1 MMRALESRVRLMFG
15 RAIVRLVDDARL
27 AQELQIDLLEDE
39 SQDAVEHLQPYGFA
53 AHPHAGA
60 EAVVGC
66 VGGLRSH
73 AIVLAVADR
82 RYRLKNLA
90 QGEVALYDDLGNVIV
105 LKRDKIVIT
114 AQSKIEVTA
123 PDGLKITADTE
134 ILGDLTITGQ
144 VSIDGAVTTTG
155 DVTAAG
161 KSLQHHKH
169 SGVQAGAAQTG
180 EPV

>member
-1 MMRALESRVRLMFG
+1 MHALEARVRLMFG

-53 AHPHAGA
+53 AHPHSGA

-73 AIVLAVADR
+73 AIVISVADR
-82 RYRLKNLA
+82 RYRLKNLE
-90 QGEVALYDDLGNVIV
+90 QGEVGIYDDLGNIVV
-105 LKRDKIVIT
+105 LKRGKIVIT
-114 AQSKIEVTA
+114 AQSKIEMTA
-123 PDGLKITADTE
+123 PDGLKITANVE
-134 ILGDLTITGQ
+134 IHGN
-144 VSIDGAVTTTG
+144 VSVDGEVTTTG
-155 DVTAAG
+155 DVIAAG
-161 KSLQHHKH
+161 KSLEHHKH

>member
-1 MMRALESRVRLMFG
+1 MHALEARVRLMFG

-53 AHPHAGA
+53 AHPHSGA

-73 AIVLAVADR
+73 AIVIAVADR
-82 RYRLKNLA
+82 RYRLRNLE
-90 QGEVALYDDLGNVIV
+90 QGEVGIYDDLGNIVV
-105 LKRDKIVIT
+105 LKRGKIEIT
-114 AQSKIEVTA
+114 AQSKIEMTA
-123 PDGLKITADTE
+123 PDGLKIIADTE
-134 ILGDLTITGQ
+134 IQGDITITGD

-155 DVTAAG
+155 DVTADG
-161 KSLQHHKH
+161 ITLKHHKH